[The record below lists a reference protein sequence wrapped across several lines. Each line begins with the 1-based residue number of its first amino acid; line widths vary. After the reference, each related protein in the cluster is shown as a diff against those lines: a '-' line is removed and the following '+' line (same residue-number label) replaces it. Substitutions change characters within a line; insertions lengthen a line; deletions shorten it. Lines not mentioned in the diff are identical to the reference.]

1 MNELLLHDGGL
12 LFVDGGLTT
21 DPNCCCYYEPPEC
34 PPCCVRIDW
43 GTFDSQGDL
52 TATFPSG
59 EFNEIAIKITMPT
72 PNSRIVCDTEHI
84 IIRWELSGPGDPD
97 MTGGRLRHG
106 ACWHHVDNTPVE
118 TDNGKIYEYG
128 LTDFGFDSESPF
140 YEVELKF
147 HSCFLDASGAF
158 LGYLIVETEFPTDFS
173 EEIDVYRCPTSDYCC
188 LPQIDCQDCCAEIG
202 NPSAIW
208 EGDLWI
214 VRDDVDPEEGHFTT
228 LIRIETSILGLV
240 CEGGTIKLTIYYIPP
255 YQGDGIEHDVH
266 IDHEPSWSRRFFDP
280 ALGVGGELTDIKT
293 DWGTTDATEFII
305 ELENACTYDEGEC
318 DFLAFPGITITSS
331 VWNTTG
337 VEFTECDLEDC
348 CNLCAKLSPTLQ
360 ARVWGVDKGEFIA
373 CNPEMTFDEI
383 MQCWTT
389 DRSIPGMAGQIDCGC
404 AVFNL
409 QLCCFPMA
417 DGLANKFAMS
427 ILNSSCEFLIPNPQ
441 GPNSNSTCFP
451 LVLQFGPFAIDDPT
465 DTGCIPC
472 PGLTGDIWIEIT
484 EV

>member
-128 LTDFGFDSESPF
+128 LTDFGFDSESSF

-293 DWGTTDATEFII
+293 DWGTTDETEFII
-305 ELENACTYDEGEC
+305 ELENACTYDEEVC

-331 VWNTTG
+331 VWNKTA
-337 VEFTECDLEDC
+337 VEFEECDLEDC
-348 CNLCAKLSPTLQ
+348 CGCLLCSDDESLTIYVPELTAESAEDEDCLGCHPAPYTDILQRDAPSEDGKLVSWNADQWKLICDAT
-360 ARVWGVDKGEFIA
+360 
-373 CNPEMTFDEI
+373 
-383 MQCWTT
+383 
-389 DRSIPGMAGQIDCGC
+389 GC
-404 AVFNL
+404 EKIYRL
-409 QLCCFPMA
+409 E
-417 DGLANKFAMS
+417 
-427 ILNSSCEFLIPNPQ
+427 SSCDPLAEFELISQDDDFLLFEPTNRCHFE
-441 GPNSNSTCFP
+441 GPIVIQTPSEKP
-451 LVLQFGPFAIDDPT
+451 
-465 DTGCIPC
+465 CI
-472 PGLTGDIWIEIT
+472 GELGEI
-484 EV
+484 